1 MSQKIALVTGAGR
14 AQGLGVATARALAE
28 QGFHVIVTARTAEQ
42 AEAQA
47 AALAGEGHSVE
58 ALQLDLGDADAFPAV
73 AAKIAAD
80 HGRLDAL
87 VNNASVFPDM
97 NTDTALEASSADI
110 QAAFDVDVIGPWALT
125 NALRELLV
133 AAPAARV
140 VNLSS
145 GAFWQ
150 VAGLAEEPGDV
161 GAPAYSLAKYTVNA
175 LSQMLGAAFR
185 DTNVIVNAVDPG
197 RVDTHPELGTDDE
210 DVPPAEAAK
219 WIAWAATLPA
229 GSPSGAVFADGERI
243 G

>member
-1 MSQKIALVTGAGR
+1 MTQKIALVTGAGR
-14 AQGLGVATARALAE
+14 AEGLGFATARALAE
-28 QGFHVIVTARTAEQ
+28 QGFHVFVTARTVAQ

-47 AALAGEGHSVE
+47 AALVAEGHSAE
-58 ALQLDLGDADAFPAV
+58 GLRLDLADTDAFAPLAERLRTE
-73 AAKIAAD
+73 

-97 NTDTALEASSADI
+97 GTPTALDASAADI
-110 QAAFDVDVIGPWALT
+110 RAAFDVDVVGPWALT
-125 NALRELLV
+125 AALRELLV

-150 VAGLAEEPGDV
+150 VAGLADEAGDV
-161 GAPAYSLAKYTVNA
+161 GAPAYSFAKHTLNA
-175 LSQMLGAAFR
+175 LTLMLAAAFR
-185 DTNVIVNAVDPG
+185 DTPVLVNAVDPG
-197 RVDTHPELGTDDE
+197 QVDTHPELGTDDD

-219 WIAWAATLPA
+219 WVAWAATLPA
-229 GSPSGAVFADGERI
+229 GAPSGAVFADGERV